1 MASFLNLSFAFMA
14 AIIASC
20 NSFNFIVVSSLE
32 QNLQIFSVFYYT
44 PTGDN

>member
-1 MASFLNLSFAFMA
+1 MA

-32 QNLQIFSVFYYT
+32 QNLQMFSVFYYT
-44 PTGDN
+44 PAGEN